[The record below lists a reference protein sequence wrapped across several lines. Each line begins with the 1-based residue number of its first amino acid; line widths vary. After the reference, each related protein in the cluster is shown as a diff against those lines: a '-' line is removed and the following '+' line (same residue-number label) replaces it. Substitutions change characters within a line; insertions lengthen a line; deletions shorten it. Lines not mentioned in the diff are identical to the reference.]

1 MTTIIAIANQKGG
14 VGKTTTAVTLAHGL
28 ALRGK
33 RVLLLDFD
41 PQGQA
46 ARALHL
52 PPSSAAYSLLTMDTG
67 ASETAYIKGRIIS
80 TERENFWLLPGNKQ
94 TADAQTMINSQGKS
108 ISWVRETLDRFCTP
122 QYHYLVLDTA
132 PSLGGIQERVLWASN
147 LVIVP
152 TPAEALGSD
161 GVRQVLET
169 MKRLASEKEWKG
181 GLFGVLS
188 TFFMET
194 VKEHHLNLDALRS
207 TLGDLILP
215 PIHRAAVLA
224 ECPAFGQT
232 IFEHAHDCRAA
243 QEYSRLVDI
252 VLKAWEEIMPRKD
265 MLTDTVADT
274 PAREFADKIPLTD
287 TAGHWNRHGRRPA
300 KRNRKWE
307 KEHRPYRYVNV
318 PTELREQVLA
328 LAEHLGVTADEVARA
343 IVEYGVECVD
353 EEKLHLRA
361 QPNPHGRKITLF
373 PKERAKG
380 WQEMNETPREIP
392 ARKKKRSRQEK
403 RIYPAVSYRL
413 PEKVHDD
420 ICGLAMDLVVPLG
433 DVVTFLLQYGLD
445 AYRNGKLSL
454 KPQPLT
460 VKMTLQMNQP

>member
-1 MTTIIAIANQKGG
+1 MTTVIAIANQKGG

-28 ALRGK
+28 TLRGK

-52 PPSSAAYSLLTMDTG
+52 PQSSAAYSLLTMDIG
-67 ASETAYIKGRIIS
+67 ASETAYIQGKIIS
-80 TERENFWLLPGNKQ
+80 TQRENFWLLPGNKQ
-94 TADAQTMINSQGKS
+94 TADAQAMINSQGKS

-169 MKRLASEKEWKG
+169 MKRLASEKGWKG
-181 GLFGVLS
+181 GLFGVLP

-194 VKEHHLNLDALRS
+194 VKEHRLNLDTLRS

-215 PIHRAAVLA
+215 SIHRAAVLA

-232 IFEHAHDCRAA
+232 IFEHAPDSRAA

-252 VLKAWEEIMPRKD
+252 VLKA
-265 MLTDTVADT
+265 
-274 PAREFADKIPLTD
+274 
-287 TAGHWNRHGRRPA
+287 
-300 KRNRKWE
+300 
-307 KEHRPYRYVNV
+307 
-318 PTELREQVLA
+318 
-328 LAEHLGVTADEVARA
+328 
-343 IVEYGVECVD
+343 
-353 EEKLHLRA
+353 
-361 QPNPHGRKITLF
+361 
-373 PKERAKG
+373 
-380 WQEMNETPREIP
+380 
-392 ARKKKRSRQEK
+392 
-403 RIYPAVSYRL
+403 
-413 PEKVHDD
+413 
-420 ICGLAMDLVVPLG
+420 
-433 DVVTFLLQYGLD
+433 
-445 AYRNGKLSL
+445 
-454 KPQPLT
+454 
-460 VKMTLQMNQP
+460 